1 MLWHKTMD
9 RGGDGL
15 MIVIKYEHLIDGSVY
30 DEEDVR
36 DVASENITMD
46 DLEEVLDHFDFNWLW
61 RHLNEE
67 GRMILYD
74 KAIEFY
80 QEEYF
85 STIEVEEDE

>member
-1 MLWHKTMD
+1 
-9 RGGDGL
+9 
-15 MIVIKYEHLIDGSVY
+15 MIVMKYEHLIDGSVH

-46 DLEEVLDHFDFNWLW
+46 DLEEALDHFDFNWLW

-67 GRMILYD
+67 GRMILYE

>member
-1 MLWHKTMD
+1 
-9 RGGDGL
+9 
-15 MIVIKYEHLIDGSVY
+15 MIVMKYEHLIDGSVY

-46 DLEEVLDHFDFNWLW
+46 DLEEALDRFDFNWLW